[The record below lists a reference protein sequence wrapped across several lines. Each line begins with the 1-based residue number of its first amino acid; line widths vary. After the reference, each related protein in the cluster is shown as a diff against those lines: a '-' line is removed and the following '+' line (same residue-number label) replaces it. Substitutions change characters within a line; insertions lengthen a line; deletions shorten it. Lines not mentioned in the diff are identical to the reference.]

1 MKTVPVYA
9 FTGFLES
16 GKTKFIQETLEDPRF
31 NSWERTLLIVCEEGE
46 EEYDFSTYPH
56 KNVWKEVVEEYDDLT
71 PEKLQSWQKQYKAQ
85 RVVVELNGM
94 QPAGAF
100 YEKMPENWEI
110 AQEVFFADARSIL
123 NFNANM
129 RSLVVDKLQ
138 GCELVVFNRMEKG
151 QDVMPYH
158 KLARALNRRVDIIY
172 DYTDGTTQFDE
183 IEDPLPFDI
192 TADTIEIN
200 DDDYAIWYRDI
211 AEESQKYDGKNV
223 RFKAQV
229 ANLRRGVQGWFA
241 PGRFVMTCCVEDIEF
256 MAIPCKYDRCEE
268 LTMRS
273 WVWVTAHVE
282 SKAHNLY
289 HGEVGPVLT
298 ALSVEPADAAEPD
311 VCTF

>member
-1 MKTVPVYA
+1 MTPIPVYA

-31 NSWERTLLIVCEEGE
+31 NAGERTLLIVCEEGE

-56 KNVWKEVVEEYDDLT
+56 QEVYLEQVEDYDDVTTDML
-71 PEKLQSWQKQYKAQ
+71 LGWQKKYKAQ
-85 RVVVELNGM
+85 RVVLELNGM
-94 QPAGAF
+94 QTVGAF
-100 YEKMPENWEI
+100 YEKMPEHWQI
-110 AQEVFFADARSIL
+110 AQEVMFADATTIL
-123 NFNANM
+123 TYNANM

-151 QDVMPYH
+151 QDIMPFH

-192 TADTIEIN
+192 NAKVIEIG
-200 DDDYAIWYRDI
+200 DADYALWYRDI
-211 AEESQKYDGKNV
+211 SEEPKKYDGKTV

-229 ANLRRGVQGWFA
+229 AMLRKMKTGWFA
-241 PGRFVMTCCVEDIEF
+241 PGRFVMTCCVEDIQF
-256 MAIPCKYDRCEE
+256 MGIPCQFVGAGGLK
-268 LTMRS
+268 TRS
-273 WVWVTAHVE
+273 WVTVTASIEAKYH
-282 SKAHNLY
+282 ALY
-289 HGEVGPVLT
+289 KGVGPVLT
-298 ALSVEPADAAEPD
+298 AINVEPAEPAAEE